1 MHNRKEI
8 PQSLRLVASVQLILG
23 IMCALKTLVLLF
35 DGTISFQAGI
45 LGIPI
50 YFGLLNLRNGW
61 RVCAIF
67 LVLFGLISLPILF
80 ILGVTQEGPANV
92 EVVGINIAQAPSW
105 VVSLETIPF
114 FLLALWQYR
123 VLARP
128 DIRQLFLTET
138 QGDI

>member
-1 MHNRKEI
+1 
-8 PQSLRLVASVQLILG
+8 
-23 IMCALKTLVLLF
+23 MCALKTLVLLF